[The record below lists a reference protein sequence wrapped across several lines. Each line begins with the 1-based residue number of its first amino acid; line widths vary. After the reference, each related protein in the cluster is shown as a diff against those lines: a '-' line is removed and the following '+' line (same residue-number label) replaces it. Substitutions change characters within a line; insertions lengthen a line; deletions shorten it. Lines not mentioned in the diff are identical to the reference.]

1 MAPAPAPAPAPAG
14 YKVAMEL
21 DFSTDGSPEASFE
34 SAAPGSAADGS
45 VEVVVCG
52 VPLRIFQG
60 EGLGGRLWFGGLALA
75 GDIERGVVL
84 RHHEGG
90 AAARI

>member
-1 MAPAPAPAPAPAG
+1 
-14 YKVAMEL
+14 MEL

-34 SAAPGSAADGS
+34 SAAPGSAADGT

-60 EGLGGRLWFGGLALA
+60 EGLGGRQGLIHSSTFQLNLSAVYGL
-75 GDIERGVVL
+75 
-84 RHHEGG
+84 G
-90 AAARI
+90 AVRMGSCSPC